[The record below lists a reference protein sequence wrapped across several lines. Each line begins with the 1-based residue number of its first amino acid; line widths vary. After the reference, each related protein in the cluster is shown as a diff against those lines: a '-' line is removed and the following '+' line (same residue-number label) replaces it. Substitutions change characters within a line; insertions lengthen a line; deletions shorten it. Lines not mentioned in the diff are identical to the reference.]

1 MYVTGLVCYRFTEFY
16 VYVTGLR
23 SFMCMLQIYGVYHV
37 FYKFTNVYVTGLRS
51 FMCLYVIKRFTE
63 FYMYVTGL
71 QVYRVLRVCYR
82 FTEFYVDELEEEG
95 DLRTL
100 VSDYL
105 SSLSLTP
112 THIQGVVR
120 FYLAVKRA
128 ATDKLTDGTGHKP
141 HFSLRTL
148 CRALRYAA
156 SNPCGQVSRSLYEV
170 SHTSYC

>member
-1 MYVTGLVCYRFTEFY
+1 M
-16 VYVTGLR
+16 YVTGLR
-23 SFMCMLQIYGVYHV
+23 SFMCMLQVYGVYHV

>member
-1 MYVTGLVCYRFTEFY
+1 MCMLQVYGVLCVCYRFTEFTMY
-16 VYVTGLR
+16 FTSLQ
-23 SFMCMLQIYGVYHV
+23 MCMLQVYGVLCV
-37 FYKFTNVYVTGLRS
+37 CMLLKGLQSFTCMLQVY
-51 FMCLYVIKRFTE
+51 RFTE
-63 FYMYVTGL
+63 FYVYVTGL

-170 SHTSYC
+170 SHTSHC

>member
-1 MYVTGLVCYRFTEFY
+1 MYIIGLQSLSVCYRFTEFY

-23 SFMCMLQIYGVYHV
+23 SFTCM
-37 FYKFTNVYVTGLRS
+37 
-51 FMCLYVIKRFTE
+51 
-63 FYMYVTGL
+63 L
-71 QVYRVLRVCYR
+71 QVYRVLRACYR